1 MGRTNNYF
9 QGSWQTKQRDGHA
22 LSAFANLGRR
32 LVLYDLGAAGGT
44 PPPFCFIPKQLETIS
59 FEPDQ
64 RASTDKNGRRL
75 SIAIG
80 PKHLQTFYCNRRP
93 TTSSLLPSN
102 HAVTGRYEWSRLGE
116 PQADIFETLNRESIE
131 PLPLDSACAK
141 YDLPDPDFM
150 KVDLQGLTYELLEG
164 GESTICRSVLGL
176 KVEVEFIET
185 YKGQKTFSAVH
196 DWLSSRG
203 FEIFNLSNLCSWHF
217 KTQLQMPFKRGQHT
231 FCDLTYFRSIDQ
243 IEAPEFGI
251 QQRPSALLRLLLL
264 HDFND
269 AAAAYLERFVAVGH
283 LSQADAQGWAERIRT
298 WPGAEAYFFRRR
310 SAFQEVSAR
319 VRRRLGLEQR
329 TEETAGAR

>member
-1 MGRTNNYF
+1 MSNTQSYF
-9 QGSWQTKQRDGHA
+9 RGSWQNKQRDPQA
-22 LSAFANLGRR
+22 LKTFAQLGRR

-44 PPPFCFIPKQLETIS
+44 PPPFCFIPKQLQTIS
-59 FEPDQ
+59 FEPDKG
-64 RASTDKNGRRL
+64 ASTDKHGRRL

-102 HAVTGRYEWSRLGE
+102 HDITGRYEWSRLNE
-116 PQADIFETLNRESIE
+116 PAADIFETLRQEPIE

-141 YDLPDPDFM
+141 YDLPDPDYM

-164 GESTICRSVLGL
+164 GEATICRSVLGL

-196 DWLSSRG
+196 DWLSARG

-217 KTQLQMPFKRGQHT
+217 KTEMALPFKRGQHT
-231 FCDLTYFRSIDQ
+231 FCDLTYFRSIEQ
-243 IEAPEFGI
+243 MEAAEFGI
-251 QQRPSALLRLLLL
+251 QQRPSAMLRLLLL

-269 AAAAYLERFVAVGH
+269 AAAAYLEKFVAVGH
-283 LSQADAQGWAERIRT
+283 LSAEAAQPWAELIRT

-310 SAFQEVSAR
+310 SAFQEMSAR
-319 VRRRLGLEQR
+319 VRRSLGLER
-329 TEETAGAR
+329 RADEAALTH